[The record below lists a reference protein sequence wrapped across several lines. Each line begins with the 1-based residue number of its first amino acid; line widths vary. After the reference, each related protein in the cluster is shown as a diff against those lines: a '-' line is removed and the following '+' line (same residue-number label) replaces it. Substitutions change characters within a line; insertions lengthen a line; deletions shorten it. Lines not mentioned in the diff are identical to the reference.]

1 MGLRVGGCSPKL
13 KLYALLL
20 GCSHILFSSSCVNPG
35 NSALCFNPPP
45 PSCPPPGQVMTLSSE
60 GSRGT
65 AHQGLTA
72 GWRRSMVLCYF
83 LLENRSMPPG
93 LHTDILLPLLSFPA
107 ALSCIFSAVWVQE
120 QG

>member
-1 MGLRVGGCSPKL
+1 
-13 KLYALLL
+13 
-20 GCSHILFSSSCVNPG
+20 
-35 NSALCFNPPP
+35 
-45 PSCPPPGQVMTLSSE
+45 
-60 GSRGT
+60 
-65 AHQGLTA
+65 
-72 GWRRSMVLCYF
+72 MVLCYF